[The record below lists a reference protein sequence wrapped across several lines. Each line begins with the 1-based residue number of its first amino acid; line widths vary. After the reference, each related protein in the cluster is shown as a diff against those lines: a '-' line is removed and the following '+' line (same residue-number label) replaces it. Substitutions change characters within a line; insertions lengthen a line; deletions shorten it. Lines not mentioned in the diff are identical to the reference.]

1 MTVRTATLVQN
12 IMRSYLILISAGIT
26 MKRHK
31 CMTIYIRC
39 AFADNKIRVDFMETF
54 QKYLHRQALRRSF
67 LGSSTFRTSPA
78 TKNMCR
84 SDITLMSTFQES
96 EFSFFKCLR
105 ISTNY
110 DNVISLGFLVFHK
123 LCMRFQ
129 FDSGTLG
136 TAMTVQ

>member
-96 EFSFFKCLR
+96 EFSFFKLPSSYR
-105 ISTNY
+105 PVMITSSLWDFKSFTN
-110 DNVISLGFLVFHK
+110 SE
-123 LCMRFQ
+123 
-129 FDSGTLG
+129 
-136 TAMTVQ
+136 

>member
-12 IMRSYLILISAGIT
+12 IVRSYLILISAGIT

-31 CMTIYIRC
+31 CMIVYIHC
-39 AFADNKIRVDFMETF
+39 TFADNKIRVDFMETL

-96 EFSFFKCLR
+96 EFSFSSAFTYRPVMITSSLRDFK
-105 ISTNY
+105 SFTN
-110 DNVISLGFLVFHK
+110 S
-123 LCMRFQ
+123 
-129 FDSGTLG
+129 
-136 TAMTVQ
+136 A